1 MVKLT
6 DATLRSI
13 AAANQ
18 QSARKK
24 LVPPL
29 PWEVDDAKSAEPE
42 QLDGLAPAGVQSK

>member
-6 DATLRSI
+6 ATTLRAIS
-13 AAANQ
+13 AANQ

-29 PWEVDDAKSAEPE
+29 PWEVDDAKSSEPE
-42 QLDGLAPAGVQSK
+42 QLDGLASAGVQNE

>member
-6 DATLRSI
+6 ATTLRAIS
-13 AAANQ
+13 AANQ

-29 PWEVDDAKSAEPE
+29 PWEVDDVQFSENEAVAESKDE
-42 QLDGLAPAGVQSK
+42 RDG

>member
-6 DATLRSI
+6 DTTRRAI

-29 PWEVDDAKSAEPE
+29 PWEVDDAKSAESE
-42 QLDGLAPAGVQSK
+42 QLDGLAPTGVQDE